1 MARIPVK
8 GEYGLFYFPLTLVIG
23 KEVKRTYL

>member
-23 KEVKRTYL
+23 KELEEIHL

>member
-23 KEVKRTYL
+23 KEVEGTYL